1 MYTFMLYFLNTI
13 LFHLLRNIMLNL
25 QINDPELER
34 NLIQTYGD
42 NKQSIIEAF
51 TQFIKNQNIKN
62 DVAISKKQA
71 INGEFIELDTVFDSI
86 CDKYK

>member
-1 MYTFMLYFLNTI
+1 MLYFLNTI

-62 DVAISKKQA
+62 DVTISKKQA

>member
-1 MYTFMLYFLNTI
+1 MLYFLNTI

-62 DVAISKKQA
+62 DVAISKQQA